1 METMFNS
8 VVYFG
13 FSALF
18 AILTYIV
25 YKLNESHYI
34 FFSAGAIY
42 SLMFAC
48 LFVMSIV
55 GKIS

>member
-1 METMFNS
+1 MFNS

-25 YKLNESHYI
+25 YKLDESHYI